1 MVGEGPGNSPENQ
14 KAARGTQLPHAASG
28 AAAVTRES
36 RDISWDRPGRALHP
50 GALRLITQGLSG
62 HIKQMMIIIRQRQLL
77 GKRQQLLQGEAQTT
91 APQPWEVIGEG
102 PASSFYQNR

>member
-28 AAAVTRES
+28 AATVTGES
-36 RDISWDRPGRALHP
+36 RDISWDRPSRAPHP

-62 HIKQMMIIIRQRQLL
+62 HIKQMIIIKQRQLL
-77 GKRQQLLQGEAQTT
+77 GKRQQLPQGEAQTT
-91 APQPWEVIGEG
+91 APQPQEVIGEG
-102 PASSFYQNR
+102 PASSVYQSR